1 MEFHPIA
8 SIFPLMDVESLD
20 SLAADIR
27 QNGLREP
34 IWLFEGKVLDG
45 RNRST
50 ACLMAGVTPETR
62 EFVGTVLEAISFV
75 WSVNKERRHL
85 EKGPLVAAALKMQE
99 MVDRLEA
106 EGKVAQAE
114 GRKKGASLGG
124 KAKAAKNYEVP
135 LVPRDT
141 KGKQD
146 DSKRTTGKIAK
157 ATGTSHATV
166 ARTKAV
172 KENAPDL
179 FEKIETGELDPGP
192 AYNEMRKREKKQEL
206 KAKAAKAKASGKP
219 AWEIRHGDCIT
230 ELPKIATA
238 SVRLIFA
245 DPPYNIGIDY
255 GDGQEADSLPD
266 GDYVNWCWN
275 WIRLCVSTLADNGSM
290 WVMINDEYADE
301 IGLLLT
307 KAGLHRRAWIK
318 WYETFGVNCSN
329 NFNRCSRHIFY
340 CVVDPKRFVFNAD
353 AVNTPSAR
361 QEKYNDK
368 RANPG
373 GKIWDDVWTVP
384 RLTGTCDER
393 IPDVPTQV
401 PLEIMRAI
409 VGCASD
415 PGDIILDPFCG
426 SGSTGAAAI
435 ELGRQ
440 FIGIEQEERFCEIGK
455 LRLAGI

>member
-8 SIFPLMDVESLD
+8 SIFPLMDDESLD

-50 ACLMAGVTPETR
+50 ACLLAGVKPETR
-62 EFVGTVLEAISFV
+62 EFAGTRAQALAFV
-75 WSVNKERRHL
+75 WSENVERRHMDSGKIAVSL
-85 EKGPLVAAALKMQE
+85 AKRIALDADFAAEEAALKQE
-99 MVDRLEA
+99 AKERQKAAGA
-106 EGKVAQAE
+106 EGGRGKKKNLGESIPE
-114 GRKKGASLGG
+114 GFSEPDDRRTSTVL
-124 KAKAAKNYEVP
+124 AKASGTNRKYLEEAKE
-135 LVPRDT
+135 LVAKHPELAEKVLADELTIPQAR
-141 KGKQD
+141 KQRKD
-146 DSKRTTGKIAK
+146 A
-157 ATGTSHATV
+157 
-166 ARTKAV
+166 
-172 KENAPDL
+172 
-179 FEKIETGELDPGP
+179 EKQKT
-192 AYNEMRKREKKQEL
+192 L
-206 KAKAAKAKASGKP
+206 KAKAAKAKAAGKP
-219 AWEIRHGDCIT
+219 TWEIRHADCIA
-230 ELPKIATA
+230 ELPKIKTA
-238 SVRLIFA
+238 SVRLVFA

-255 GDGQEADSLPD
+255 GDGEEADSLPA

-275 WIRLCVSTLADNGSM
+275 WIRFCVSTLADNGSM

-329 NFNRCSRHIFY
+329 HFNRCSRHIFY
-340 CVVDPKRFVFNAD
+340 CVVDPKRFIFNAD

-373 GKIWDDVWTVP
+373 GKIWDDVWAVP
-384 RLTGTCDER
+384 RLTGTCEER
-393 IPDVPTQV
+393 IPGVPTQV

-415 PGDIILDPFCG
+415 PGDVVLDPFCG

>member
-1 MEFHPIA
+1 M
-8 SIFPLMDVESLD
+8 
-20 SLAADIR
+20 
-27 QNGLREP
+27 
-34 IWLFEGKVLDG
+34 
-45 RNRST
+45 
-50 ACLMAGVTPETR
+50 
-62 EFVGTVLEAISFV
+62 
-75 WSVNKERRHL
+75 
-85 EKGPLVAAALKMQE
+85 
-99 MVDRLEA
+99 
-106 EGKVAQAE
+106 
-114 GRKKGASLGG
+114 
-124 KAKAAKNYEVP
+124 
-135 LVPRDT
+135 
-141 KGKQD
+141 
-146 DSKRTTGKIAK
+146 
-157 ATGTSHATV
+157 
-166 ARTKAV
+166 
-172 KENAPDL
+172 
-179 FEKIETGELDPGP
+179 
-192 AYNEMRKREKKQEL
+192 
-206 KAKAAKAKASGKP
+206 
-219 AWEIRHGDCIT
+219 
-230 ELPKIATA
+230 
-238 SVRLIFA
+238 
-245 DPPYNIGIDY
+245 
-255 GDGQEADSLPD
+255 
-266 GDYVNWCWN
+266 
-275 WIRLCVSTLADNGSM
+275 STLADNGSM

-340 CVVDPKRFVFNAD
+340 CVVDPKRFIFNAD

-384 RLTGTCDER
+384 RLTGTCEER
-393 IPDVPTQV
+393 IPGVPTQV

-415 PGDIILDPFCG
+415 PGDVVLDPFCG

>member
-8 SIFPLMDVESLD
+8 SIFPLMDDESLD
-20 SLAADIR
+20 SLAADIK

-50 ACLMAGVTPETR
+50 ACLLAGVKPETR
-62 EFVGTVLEAISFV
+62 EFAGTRAEALAFV
-75 WSVNKERRHL
+75 WSENVERRH
-85 EKGPLVAAALKMQE
+85 M
-99 MVDRLEA
+99 
-106 EGKVAQAE
+106 
-114 GRKKGASLGG
+114 
-124 KAKAAKNYEVP
+124 
-135 LVPRDT
+135 
-141 KGKQD
+141 
-146 DSKRTTGKIAK
+146 DSGKIAVSLAK
-157 ATGTSHATV
+157 RLALDDEFA
-166 ARTKAV
+166 A
-172 KENAPDL
+172 E
-179 FEKIETGELDPGP
+179 ETAL
-192 AYNEMRKREKKQEL
+192 KQEAKERKGGRPKKGEKPRESIPEVSENDRRTSSVLAKASGTNRKYLEEAKELVAKHPELAEKVLADELSIPQARKQRKDAEKQKIL
-206 KAKAAKAKASGKP
+206 KAKAAKAKAAGKP
-219 AWEIRHGDCIT
+219 TWEIRHADCIT
-230 ELPKIATA
+230 ELPKIKTT

-255 GDGQEADSLPD
+255 GQGKEADSLSV

-340 CVVDPKRFVFNAD
+340 YVVDPKRFVFNAD

-415 PGDIILDPFCG
+415 PGDVVLDPFCG

-435 ELGRQ
+435 DLERQ
-440 FIGIEQEERFCEIGK
+440 FIGIEQEEKFCEIGR

>member
-8 SIFPLMDVESLD
+8 SIFPLMDDESLD
-20 SLAADIR
+20 SLAADIK

-50 ACLMAGVTPETR
+50 ACLIAGVKPETR
-62 EFVGTVLEAISFV
+62 EFAGTTEDAVNFV
-75 WSVNKERRHL
+75 WSINKERRHL
-85 EKGPLVAAALKMQE
+85 QPGQLVAAALKRQE
-99 MVDRLEA
+99 LLDQFEA
-106 EGKVAQAE
+106 ETKAAVKEAGK
-114 GRKKGASLGG
+114 RGG
-124 KAKAAKNYEVP
+124 KTAGKGRPKETGV
-135 LVPRDT
+135 VSRDT
-141 KGKQD
+141 TPKRD

-172 KENAPDL
+172 KEGAPDL

-206 KAKAAKAKASGKP
+206 KAKAAKAKAAGKP
-219 AWEIRHGDCIT
+219 TWEIRHADCIT
-230 ELPKIATA
+230 ELPKIKTT
-238 SVRLIFA
+238 SVRLVFA

-255 GDGQEADSLPD
+255 GKGKQSDSLSD
-266 GDYVNWCWN
+266 DAYLSWCWE
-275 WIRLCVSTLADNGSM
+275 WIRFCVSTLADNGSM

-340 CVVDPKRFVFNAD
+340 CVVDPKRFIFNAD

-384 RLTGTCDER
+384 RLTGTCEER
-393 IPDVPTQV
+393 IPGVPTQV

-415 PGDIILDPFCG
+415 PGDVVLDPFCG

>member
-8 SIFPLMDVESLD
+8 SIFPLMDAESLD
-20 SLAADIR
+20 SLAADIK

-50 ACLMAGVTPETR
+50 ACLVAGVTPETR
-62 EFVGTVLEAISFV
+62 EFVGTREEAIDFV

-85 EKGPLVAAALKMQE
+85 QPGQLVAAALKRQE
-99 MVDRLEA
+99 LLDQFEA
-106 EGKVAQAE
+106 EGKAAQIAAADHGSKG
-114 GRKKGASLGG
+114 GRGNKK
-124 KAKAAKNYEVP
+124 P
-135 LVPRDT
+135 LVSGDT
-141 KGKQD
+141 KGSRSSPKQD

-172 KENAPDL
+172 KEGAPDL
-179 FEKIETGELDPGP
+179 FEKIEAGKLDPGP

-206 KAKAAKAKASGKP
+206 KSKAAKAKKAGKP
-219 AWEIRHGDCIT
+219 TWEIRNADCIT

-238 SVRLIFA
+238 SIRLIFA

-255 GDGQEADSLPD
+255 GNGKKADALQPD
-266 GDYVNWCWN
+266 DYLNWCWE
-275 WIRLCVSTLADNGSM
+275 WIRLSVSTLAGNGSM

-301 IGLLLT
+301 IGVMLRN
-307 KAGLHRRAWIK
+307 AGLHRRAWIK

-340 CVVDPKRFVFNAD
+340 CVVDPKRFIFNAD
-353 AVNTPSAR
+353 AVSRPSDR
-361 QEKYNDK
+361 QTKYNDK
-368 RANPG
+368 RASPG
-373 GKIWDDVWTVP
+373 GKIWDDVWEIP
-384 RLTGTCDER
+384 RLTGTCSER

-401 PLEIMRAI
+401 PLEITRAI

-415 PGDIILDPFCG
+415 PGDLVLDPFCG
-426 SGSTGAAAI
+426 SGSTGAAAV

-440 FIGIEQEERFCEIGK
+440 FIGIEQEDRFCEVAR